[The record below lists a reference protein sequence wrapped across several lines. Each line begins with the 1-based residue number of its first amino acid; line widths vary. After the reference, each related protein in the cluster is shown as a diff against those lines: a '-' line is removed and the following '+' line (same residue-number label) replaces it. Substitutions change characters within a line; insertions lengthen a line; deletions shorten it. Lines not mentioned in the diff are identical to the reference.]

1 MICAAG
7 LNTVARSAVRKI
19 AVVTQAGPI
28 SGRVEVVRVWGFSA
42 GVLLGFNFGSLS
54 GIGVAGYAMELLCPA
69 AGEFGKVVVGAAW
82 APGMAG
88 VGEFIVGA
96 LIPGDII
103 AGVPAGAVIAGWLT
117 YP

>member
-1 MICAAG
+1 
-7 LNTVARSAVRKI
+7 VRKI

-42 GVLLGFNFGSLS
+42 GVLFGFNFGSLS
-54 GIGVAGYAMELLCPA
+54 GIGVAGYDMVCPVVGA
-69 AGEFGKVVVGAAW
+69 FGKVVVGAVAG
-82 APGMAG
+82 PGMAG

-96 LIPGDII
+96 LIPGIPGDII
-103 AGVPAGAVIAGWLT
+103 AGVPGGAVIPGWLT